1 MIVIPALH
9 KVTVQH
15 SKHEQAI
22 IASVIPASQR
32 SDASKADLRRYL
44 RIFYGFDELP
54 SVIEEVGYLMGLR
67 GFKGILDGP
76 SFGNDVLRIE
86 VSGPTG
92 LHLTIVD
99 LPGMISVANE
109 EQKRTSRRIRMLGF
123 SPIE

>member
-44 RIFYGFDELP
+44 RILYGFDELP
-54 SVIEEVGYLMGLR
+54 SVLM
-67 GFKGILDGP
+67 
-76 SFGNDVLRIE
+76 E
-86 VSGPTG
+86 
-92 LHLTIVD
+92 TIAKN
-99 LPGMISVANE
+99 MEAKQE
-109 EQKRTSRRIRMLGF
+109 
-123 SPIE
+123 